1 MRTAT
6 ATLTAGCLAGCL
18 ALAAACGTGQPSG
31 QTATQQAA
39 SPNPDTAVSTTPV
52 SEEATTTPPLA
63 KPKPVKP
70 TGDALNPRKVPF
82 TKATPISKG
91 RKIRLTWWSGVEPC
105 TVLHRVKVKETK
117 QRVTITLYE
126 GTSPKAK
133 NQACIMI
140 GIEKTTDVK
149 LKTPLGKRKIVDGA
163 K

>member
-1 MRTAT
+1 SKPRRVSSATVRPMSSATKRRTTFRVSGDVEMTRSARALLETARRALRSTAQHYSPSTRPPRLPPGPPNPNPQQTSHPGQLAEPGKRQIRLKGMRTAT

-70 TGDALNPRKVPF
+70 T
-82 TKATPISKG
+82 
-91 RKIRLTWWSGVEPC
+91 
-105 TVLHRVKVKETK
+105 
-117 QRVTITLYE
+117 
-126 GTSPKAK
+126 
-133 NQACIMI
+133 
-140 GIEKTTDVK
+140 
-149 LKTPLGKRKIVDGA
+149 
-163 K
+163 